1 MQVLFDWERK
11 MEDFPANKG
20 ALYRRGPF
28 QSRSF
33 NLNVVFC
40 CFFFEIHS
48 SSRKDREKFHQA
60 SGNRG
65 IFMSFSIFGEG
76 YHSLKVSMSV
86 QDTVIIIDNGS
97 GLCKAGNP
105 QNRPKV
111 TQRFSFS
118 LRDWLVKMA
127 TEEDET
133 RKTSGYL
140 VGGLE
145 HEFSFSIYWE

>member
-1 MQVLFDWERK
+1 MVFRAILLQQYGLSPTLALLLAPMQVLFDWERK

-40 CFFFEIHS
+40 CCFFEIHS

-60 SGNRG
+60 SGHHG
-65 IFMSFSIFGEG
+65 IFMYFSIFWEG
-76 YHSLKVSMSV
+76 YRSLEVSISV

-97 GLCKAGNP
+97 GLCKAGTAGNP
-105 QNRPKV
+105 
-111 TQRFSFS
+111 
-118 LRDWLVKMA
+118 
-127 TEEDET
+127 
-133 RKTSGYL
+133 
-140 VGGLE
+140 
-145 HEFSFSIYWE
+145 